1 MAEVFLDD
9 YNFESEVLM
18 SDIPVLVDFWAPW
31 CGPCRGFGPVVEAAA
46 QKYEGRLKVCKY
58 DCSESTE
65 FAEKYGIENI
75 PAVKFFKDGKVVNEF
90 MGAVQL
96 PELETYIASVL

>member
-18 SDIPVLVDFWAPW
+18 SDLPVLVDFWAPW

-58 DCSESTE
+58 DCSS
-65 FAEKYGIENI
+65 FRSLRHISQAYSDLSLI
-75 PAVKFFKDGKVVNEF
+75 
-90 MGAVQL
+90 
-96 PELETYIASVL
+96 